1 MIGCAVAAG
10 RPREQEDLKG
20 SPLQQG
26 FRWLRNGY
34 GGNASWRCRGRHYKA
49 GVMRPVPLRRDY
61 ICNASSKPAKRRR
74 NARLVNQQIA
84 DPRPAD
90 IERRRRP
97 AAIIDG

>member
-1 MIGCAVAAG
+1 MVTAATH
-10 RPREQEDLKG
+10 
-20 SPLQQG
+20 
-26 FRWLRNGY
+26 
-34 GGNASWRCRGRHYKA
+34 RGAAEAGIIKA